1 MARALG
7 GLTQKTSN
15 WCVDSA
21 TVVLGPFRMDARTA
35 ELPVTLQRESWLRRE
50 RASGRFYDR
59 LMVVLGL
66 VMLGM
71 IALAVAL
78 LKREAQPGTLLYAP
92 LSALLLIGILL
103 PAIAVMALYARKVAV
118 RRAEEGGLGSG
129 RLHVRLVALFTAIA
143 AIPTVLVA
151 IFASVLFQSGLEFW
165 FSNRARNMLENTVQ
179 IAQASYQRELD
190 RVTSETTT
198 MSSDLAGYLQQLS
211 IGDPRFGDLFAKQV
225 YIRNLS
231 EAVIVNVGKDGIP
244 RSLILVNPYDRPL
257 ERIISKE
264 KIAGLKG
271 RHSVPINSADRIGA
285 LVPLNYGPQTYLYA
299 ARVFDPQFRQQIE
312 RSSDVLHDYRSLLK
326 RSRVNQLQFNAAL
339 LLGSLIIVGL
349 SILTALKLADRLVRP
364 VGELVDAAGR
374 IEIGDFS
381 ARVPV
386 SNTDD
391 EVQTLATAFNQMT
404 ERLEEQTTELRTA
417 NTQLETRRAFI
428 EAVLSSVTAGV
439 IAVDTKRSILL
450 LNRSAETL
458 LEKGEAIEG
467 KALAAVSP
475 ELEEFMLGQ
484 QSEANVLITA
494 DGVQRTL
501 AVKRVRYQDG
511 SVLTFDDITDQ
522 LTDQRRAAWSDIARR
537 IAHEIKNPLTPIQL
551 AAERLQRRFGGEIA
565 SDKET
570 FERLTGTIVRQ
581 VGDLRRMVDEFS
593 NFARMPKPV
602 FRDENV
608 HEIARQALFL
618 HEVAHP
624 AISFALEP
632 PNGEF
637 RMVCDRRQLAQ
648 ALTNVVKN
656 GVEAIESR
664 RNRGEHSLAG
674 DRIELKVH
682 EQGDLLVIDVLD
694 TGVGLPED
702 RERLTEP
709 YMTTRVRG
717 TGLGLAIVKK
727 IVEEHM
733 GEIAFL
739 DRQGG
744 GTHVRISF
752 DRAKLEALA
761 SDEASQSKD
770 DDNDDD
776 EDA

>member
-1 MARALG
+1 
-7 GLTQKTSN
+7 
-15 WCVDSA
+15 
-21 TVVLGPFRMDARTA
+21 MDARTA
-35 ELPVTLQRESWLRRE
+35 ESPVTSQQQGWLQRE

-59 LMVVLGL
+59 LMVL
-66 VMLGM
+66 VALALAGMLGVS
-71 IALAVAL
+71 AWLFSRSA
-78 LKREAQPGTLLYAP
+78 EPGTVMKPP
-92 LSALLLIGILL
+92 LIAVLLIGILL
-103 PAIAVMALYARKVAV
+103 PAITLMALYARKVAV
-118 RRAEEGGLGSG
+118 RRAEQGGLGSG

-143 AIPTVLVA
+143 AVPTVLVA

-165 FSNRARNMLENTVQ
+165 FSNRARNMLENTV
-179 IAQASYQRELD
+179 AVARTTYQYELD
-190 RVTSETTT
+190 RVGNEATT
-198 MSSDLAGYLQQLS
+198 MAGDLISYLQQVPIDDPQFQTGLFYQTYQRS
-211 IGDPRFGDLFAKQV
+211 MNEAAIVRIGPANEVQTLAVASGNYGVSLNDRRIKVAVAALKKLPQNASVDVKTPGRITVLTRFG
-225 YIRNLS
+225 S
-231 EAVIVNVGKDGIP
+231 IP
-244 RSLILVNPYDRPL
+244 
-257 ERIISKE
+257 
-264 KIAGLKG
+264 A
-271 RHSVPINSADRIGA
+271 
-285 LVPLNYGPQTYLYA
+285 TYLYVG
-299 ARVFDPQFRQQIE
+299 RVDSEVSGQIS
-312 RSSDVLHDYRSLLK
+312 RADDVLQDYRALLTK
-326 RSRVNQLQFNAAL
+326 SHVNQLKFNGAL
-339 LLGSLIIVGL
+339 LLGSLLIVAL

-364 VGELVDAAGR
+364 VGELVNAAGR
-374 IEIGDFS
+374 IEAGDFS

-386 SNTDD
+386 SSTED
-391 EVQTLATAFNQMT
+391 EVQTLAMAFNQMT
-404 ERLEEQTTELRTA
+404 ERLAEQTNELRSA

-439 IAVDTKRSILL
+439 IAVDVKHDILL
-450 LNRSAETL
+450 LNRSAATL
-458 LEKGEAIEG
+458 LEQDDPIEG
-467 KALAAVSP
+467 KALGSVSP
-475 ELEEFMLGQ
+475 ELEEFMRGQ
-484 QSEANVLITA
+484 QSEANVLIA
-494 DGVQRTL
+494 AEGVQRTL

-551 AAERLQRRFGGEIA
+551 AAERLQRRFGEEVS
-565 SDKET
+565 SDKDT

-602 FRDENV
+602 FREENV

-624 AISFALEP
+624 AVSFTLEP
-632 PNGEF
+632 PSGDF

-656 GVEAIESR
+656 GVEAIETR

-674 DRIELKVH
+674 DRVELKLR
-682 EQGDLLVIDVLD
+682 EEGGLLVIDVLD
-694 TGVGLPED
+694 TGIGLPED

-739 DRQGG
+739 DRPGG

-752 DRAKLEALA
+752 DTAMLAALA
-761 SDEASQSKD
+761 SEDGAE
-770 DDNDDD
+770 DNQGDD
-776 EDA
+776 EDAEDA

>member
-1 MARALG
+1 
-7 GLTQKTSN
+7 
-15 WCVDSA
+15 
-21 TVVLGPFRMDARTA
+21 MDARAA
-35 ELPVTLQRESWLRRE
+35 ESPVTLQRESWLQRE
-50 RASGRFYDR
+50 RASGRIYDR
-59 LMVVLGL
+59 VAALLGVFFL
-66 VMLGM
+66 VM
-71 IALAVAL
+71 IALSVAIL
-78 LKREAQPGTLLYAP
+78 RRGAEPGTLLSPP
-92 LSALLLIGILL
+92 LIALLLVAILL
-103 PAIAVMALYARKVAV
+103 PAIMLMALYARKLAV

-129 RLHVRLVALFTAIA
+129 RLHIRLVALFTAVA
-143 AIPTVLVA
+143 AVPTVLVA

-179 IAQASYQRELD
+179 VAQGVYRYELSQIGAQA
-190 RVTSETTT
+190 TA
-198 MSSDLAGYLQQLS
+198 MAGDLTGYLQKFS
-211 IGDPRFGDLFAKQV
+211 IDDPQFKTGFF
-225 YIRNLS
+225 Y
-231 EAVIVNVGKDGIP
+231 
-244 RSLILVNPYDRPL
+244 
-257 ERIISKE
+257 
-264 KIAGLKG
+264 
-271 RHSVPINSADRIGA
+271 
-285 LVPLNYGPQTYLYA
+285 QTYLRSMNEA
-299 ARVFDPQFRQQIE
+299 AMFKIGSDGEIQTLALANGYVGMLDPPRIKSAVTRLDSLPENASVDAQTPNRISVITRLVPGTGTYLYVGRYVDPEIAAQTS
-312 RSSDVLHDYRSLLK
+312 RANDVLQDYHALLK
-326 RSRVNQLQFNAAL
+326 RSRINQLKFNGAL
-339 LLGSLIIVGL
+339 LLGSLLIVGL

-364 VGELVDAAGR
+364 VGELVNAAGR
-374 IEIGDFS
+374 IEEGDFS

-386 SNTDD
+386 SNTED
-391 EVQTLATAFNQMT
+391 EVQTLSAAFNRMT
-404 ERLEEQTTELRTA
+404 GRLEEQTNELRSA

-439 IAVDTKRSILL
+439 IAVDAEQRILL

-458 LEKGEAIEG
+458 LEKGEGVEG
-467 KALAAVSP
+467 KSLLSVSP
-475 ELEEFMLGQ
+475 EFDEFMRGQ
-484 QSEANVLITA
+484 QSEANVLIA
-494 DGVQRTL
+494 SAGIQRTL

-551 AAERLQRRFGGEIA
+551 AAERLQRRFGGEIG

-624 AISFALEP
+624 AITFSLEP
-632 PNGEF
+632 PQGEF

-674 DRIELKVH
+674 DRVDLKLH
-682 EQGDLLVIDVLD
+682 NEDNLLVIDVLD
-694 TGVGLPED
+694 TGIGLPED

-752 DRAKLEALA
+752 DTAKLSALA
-761 SDEASQSKD
+761 SDESRAEQ
-770 DDNDDD
+770 DNEGD
-776 EDA
+776 EDEVA

>member
-1 MARALG
+1 
-7 GLTQKTSN
+7 
-15 WCVDSA
+15 
-21 TVVLGPFRMDARTA
+21 MDARTA
-35 ELPVTLQRESWLRRE
+35 ESPVNMQRESWLQRE

-59 LMVVLGL
+59 VAAVLGVFL
-66 VMLGM
+66 TAMVGLS
-71 IALAVAL
+71 IWL
-78 LKREAQPGTLLYAP
+78 LRRSAEPGTLASPP
-92 LSALLLIGILL
+92 LIALLLIAILL
-103 PAIAVMALYARKVAV
+103 PAIALMALYARKVAL
-118 RRAEEGGLGSG
+118 RRAEQGGLGSG
-129 RLHVRLVALFTAIA
+129 QLHIRLVALFTAIA
-143 AIPTVLVA
+143 AVPTVLVA
-151 IFASVLFQSGLEFW
+151 IFSSLLFQSGLEFW
-165 FSNRARNMLENTVQ
+165 FSDRARTMLENTIQVGRV
-179 IAQASYQRELD
+179 SYQREVDDVAAQTL
-190 RVTSETTT
+190 TASQN
-198 MSSDLAGYLQQLS
+198 LAGYLQQVPYD
-211 IGDPRFGDLFAKQV
+211 DPRFAEAFARLQV
-225 YIRNLS
+225 YNRRLS
-231 EAVIVNVGKDGIP
+231 EGIIFTYKSDRQVRTLALVSPYNRDLQKVITPEKMDQLKNQQIVPVN
-244 RSLILVNPYDRPL
+244 S
-257 ERIISKE
+257 S
-264 KIAGLKG
+264 
-271 RHSVPINSADRIGA
+271 DRIGDITRIDF
-285 LVPLNYGPQTYLYA
+285 GPDTYLYMS
-299 ARVFDPQFRQQIE
+299 RVFDPQFREEINKAN
-312 RSSDVLHDYRSLLK
+312 DVLHDYRALLSH
-326 RSRVNQLQFNAAL
+326 SRTNQLKFNAAL
-339 LLGSLIIVGL
+339 LLGALIVVAL

-364 VGELVDAAGR
+364 VGELVNAAGR
-374 IEIGDFS
+374 VEEGDFS

-386 SNTDD
+386 GKTED
-391 EVQTLATAFNQMT
+391 EVQTLATAFNRMT
-404 ERLEEQTTELRTA
+404 GRLEEQTTELRTA

-439 IAVDTKRSILL
+439 IAVDSKHRILL

-467 KALAAVSP
+467 KTLASVSP
-475 ELEEFMLGQ
+475 ELQEFMRGQ
-484 QSEANVLITA
+484 QSEANVLIA
-494 DGVQRTL
+494 SGGLQRTL

-551 AAERLQRRFGGEIA
+551 AAERLQRRFAGEIE
-565 SDKET
+565 SDKDT

-608 HEIARQALFL
+608 HEIARQAMFL

-624 AISFALEP
+624 AITFTIEP
-632 PNGEF
+632 PEGEF

-656 GVEAIESR
+656 GVEAIEGR

-674 DRIELKVH
+674 DRVDLKLH
-682 EQGDLLVIDVLD
+682 REDHLLVIDVLD

-739 DRQGG
+739 DRPGG

-752 DRAKLEALA
+752 DAAKLAALA
-761 SDEASQSKD
+761 GEEQTDQPN
-770 DDNDDD
+770 DND

>member
-1 MARALG
+1 
-7 GLTQKTSN
+7 
-15 WCVDSA
+15 
-21 TVVLGPFRMDARTA
+21 
-35 ELPVTLQRESWLRRE
+35 
-50 RASGRFYDR
+50 
-59 LMVVLGL
+59 
-66 VMLGM
+66 
-71 IALAVAL
+71 
-78 LKREAQPGTLLYAP
+78 
-92 LSALLLIGILL
+92 
-103 PAIAVMALYARKVAV
+103 
-118 RRAEEGGLGSG
+118 
-129 RLHVRLVALFTAIA
+129 
-143 AIPTVLVA
+143 
-151 IFASVLFQSGLEFW
+151 
-165 FSNRARNMLENTVQ
+165 
-179 IAQASYQRELD
+179 
-190 RVTSETTT
+190 
-198 MSSDLAGYLQQLS
+198 
-211 IGDPRFGDLFAKQV
+211 
-225 YIRNLS
+225 
-231 EAVIVNVGKDGIP
+231 
-244 RSLILVNPYDRPL
+244 
-257 ERIISKE
+257 
-264 KIAGLKG
+264 
-271 RHSVPINSADRIGA
+271 
-285 LVPLNYGPQTYLYA
+285 
-299 ARVFDPQFRQQIE
+299 
-312 RSSDVLHDYRSLLK
+312 
-326 RSRVNQLQFNAAL
+326 
-339 LLGSLIIVGL
+339 LIIVAL

-364 VGELVDAAGR
+364 VGELVGAAGR
-374 IEIGDFS
+374 IEQGDFS

-386 SNTDD
+386 RNTDD

-404 ERLEEQTTELRTA
+404 GRLEEQTNELRTA
-417 NTQLETRRAFI
+417 NSQLETRRAFI

-439 IAVDTKRSILL
+439 VAVDAQHRILL

-458 LEKGEAIEG
+458 LEHGEDIEG
-467 KALAAVSP
+467 KELGSVSP
-475 ELEEFMLGQ
+475 ELEEFMHGQ

-494 DGVQRTL
+494 EGTQRTL

-551 AAERLQRRFGGEIA
+551 AAERLQRRFGEEIS
-565 SDKET
+565 SDKDT

-624 AISFALEP
+624 AITFTLDP
-632 PNGEF
+632 PTGDF

-674 DRIELKVH
+674 DRVELKLR
-682 EQGDLLVIDVLD
+682 EQDALLVIDVLD
-694 TGVGLPED
+694 TGIGLPED

-739 DRQGG
+739 DRPGG

-752 DRAKLEALA
+752 DTAKLAALA
-761 SDEASQSKD
+761 SGDGSPEGNKD
-770 DDNDDD
+770 DEV
-776 EDA
+776 EDS

>member
-1 MARALG
+1 
-7 GLTQKTSN
+7 
-15 WCVDSA
+15 
-21 TVVLGPFRMDARTA
+21 MDARTA
-35 ELPVTLQRESWLRRE
+35 DSPVTLQQESWLQRE

-59 LMVVLGL
+59 IAVVVAVILVGMAGLSVFVLGRS
-66 VMLGM
+66 
-71 IALAVAL
+71 A
-78 LKREAQPGTLLYAP
+78 EPGTLLKPP
-92 LSALLLIGILL
+92 LIALLLIAILL
-103 PAIAVMALYARKVAV
+103 PAIALMALYARKVAV
-118 RRAEEGGLGSG
+118 RRAAEGGLGSG

-143 AIPTVLVA
+143 AVPTVLVV

-179 IAQASYQRELD
+179 VARASYDREAE
-190 RVTSETTT
+190 RVSNETVT
-198 MSSDLAGYLQQLS
+198 MSGDLGNYLNQ
-211 IGDPRFGDLFAKQV
+211 IAIDDPRFADLFSRQV
-225 YIRNLS
+225 LIRNLS
-231 EAVIVNVGKDGIP
+231 EAIIFTYGADHQI
-244 RSLILVNPYDRPL
+244 RTLALVNPYNRPL
-257 ERIISKE
+257 DKIITPD
-264 KIAGLKG
+264 KIDQLKTKV
-271 RHSVPINSADRIGA
+271 SVPVNSPDRIGT
-285 LVPLNYGPQTYLYA
+285 LTRIEFGPHTYLYA
-299 ARVFDPQFRQQIE
+299 SRVFDPQFREQVE
-312 RSSDVLHDYRSLLK
+312 RSSAVLADYRSLLR
-326 RSRVNQLQFNAAL
+326 RSRVNQLRFNAAL
-339 LLGSLIIVGL
+339 LLGALIIVGL

-364 VGELVDAAGR
+364 VGELVNAAGR
-374 IEIGDFS
+374 IEAGDFS

-386 SNTDD
+386 MNTED

-404 ERLEEQTTELRTA
+404 ERLEEQTNELRSA
-417 NTQLETRRAFI
+417 NTQLDMRRAFI

-439 IAVDTKRSILL
+439 IAVDAQHRILL

-458 LEKGEAIEG
+458 LEQGEPIEG
-467 KALAAVSP
+467 KGLASVSS
-475 ELEEFMLGQ
+475 ELEEFMRGQ
-484 QSEANVLITA
+484 KSEANVLITA
-494 DGVQRTL
+494 DGTQRTL

-522 LTDQRRAAWSDIARR
+522 LSDQRRAAWSDIARR

-551 AAERLQRRFGGEIA
+551 AAERLQRRFGQEVS
-565 SDKET
+565 SDKDT

-624 AISFALEP
+624 AVRFSLEP
-632 PNGEF
+632 PSGEF

-656 GVEAIESR
+656 AVEAIETR

-674 DRIELKVH
+674 DRVDLKLH
-682 EQGDLLVIDVLD
+682 GSDGSLVIDVLD
-694 TGVGLPED
+694 TGIGLPED

-739 DRQGG
+739 DRPGG

-752 DRAKLEALA
+752 DTAKLSALA
-761 SDEASQSKD
+761 SNDQPRNSQED
-770 DDNDDD
+770 DDDV